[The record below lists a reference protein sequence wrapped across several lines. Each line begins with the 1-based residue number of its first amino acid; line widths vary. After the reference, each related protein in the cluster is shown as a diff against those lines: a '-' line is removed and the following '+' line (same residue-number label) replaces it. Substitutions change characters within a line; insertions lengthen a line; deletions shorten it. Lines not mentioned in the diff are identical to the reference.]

1 MRGLQIR
8 ASARA
13 MTAALAFAA
22 VLGVAALAQAKI
34 DMAIFHPERS
44 AWTPTLNWW
53 LAEVDKATQ
62 GRVQFQPHFSG
73 ALVTVNET
81 LKAVRDDAVPAGV
94 SGASGMTGQIPS
106 FGYLEAIGGLPDK
119 PDDWV
124 KAMADLHPVVEDI
137 LRKHGVEY
145 LWAQSSGALNV
156 VCRKGF
162 LKSVADWKGRKV
174 RTAGRWQAEQIRAI
188 GGSAVAL
195 DPSEQYLALQNG
207 TVDCALSINILA
219 LALKLHEVAPDIT
232 LLRLP
237 VNVTIYI
244 MNSGDWNKLSADDRA
259 AIKKIGAEAEKRAA
273 EYLAKADGEA
283 EAEMK
288 SQKAQFYRLSD
299 AETAAFRK
307 GISPA
312 FDKMAADTGDDGKR
326 IRTILEKF
334 W

>member
-1 MRGLQIR
+1 MRGLRIR
-8 ASARA
+8 APAHIIIVALALVVLACGAARA
-13 MTAALAFAA
+13 D
-22 VLGVAALAQAKI
+22 KI

-44 AWTPTLNWW
+44 AWTPTLKWW
-53 LAEVDKATQ
+53 IEEVDKATH
-62 GRVQFQPHFSG
+62 GHAQFVPHYAG

-81 LKAVRDDAVPAGV
+81 LKAVRDDAVPSGV
-94 SGASGMTGQIPS
+94 AGASGMTGQIPS

-124 KAMADLHPVVEDI
+124 KAMGELQPVVEDI
-137 LRKHGVEY
+137 LHKQGVEY

-162 LKSVADWKGRKV
+162 LKTVADWKGRKV
-174 RTAGRWQAEQIRAI
+174 RTAGRWQAEQIRAL
-188 GGSAVAL
+188 GASAVAL

-219 LALKLHEVAPDIT
+219 NALKLHEVAPDIT

-259 AIKKIGAEAEKRAA
+259 AVKKIGAEATKRAA
-273 EYLAKADGEA
+273 HYLAKADGEA

-312 FDKMAADTGDDGKR
+312 FDKMDADTGADGKR
-326 IRTILEKF
+326 IRAILTKF

>member
-1 MRGLQIR
+1 MRGLRIR
-8 ASARA
+8 APAHII
-13 MTAALAFAA
+13 
-22 VLGVAALAQAKI
+22 VAALALVVLACGAARADKI

-44 AWTPTLNWW
+44 AWTPTLKWW
-53 LAEVDKATQ
+53 MEEVDKATQ
-62 GRVQFQPHFSG
+62 GHVQFVPHYAG

-81 LKAVRDDAVPAGV
+81 LKAVRDDAVPSGV
-94 SGASGMTGQIPS
+94 AGASGMTGQIPS

-124 KAMADLHPVVEDI
+124 KAMADLHPVLEDI
-137 LRKHGVEY
+137 LHKHGVEY

-156 VCRKGF
+156 VCRKQF
-162 LKSVADWKGRKV
+162 LKSVDDWKGRKV

-244 MNSGDWNKLSADDRA
+244 MNSGDWNKLAANDRA

-273 EYLAKADGEA
+273 DYLAKADGES

-288 SQKAQFYRLSD
+288 AQKAQFYRLSD

-326 IRTILEKF
+326 IRTVLEKF